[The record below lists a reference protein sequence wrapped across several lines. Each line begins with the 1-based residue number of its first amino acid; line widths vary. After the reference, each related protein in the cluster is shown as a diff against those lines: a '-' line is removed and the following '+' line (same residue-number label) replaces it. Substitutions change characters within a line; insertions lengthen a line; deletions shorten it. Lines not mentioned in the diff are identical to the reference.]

1 MGNGVLPLTHTVP
14 FPNIPWPK
22 EERLY
27 MSTTLI
33 RVFVPFAIGYFF
45 SYLYRVVNAVIAPN
59 LVADLGLGP
68 ADLGLLTSGYFL
80 TFAAF
85 QLPLGVLLDRFGP
98 RRTEACLLVF
108 AALGAFIFAGAGSAS
123 GLVAGRA
130 LIGFG
135 VSSCLMA
142 PFTAY
147 AIWFAKE
154 RLPLING
161 LQVAV
166 GGLGALTGTAPVE
179 AALHVTDWRGVF
191 TVLAVLTLVVAAAI
205 FFVVPDRKPE
215 GASVGLREQL
225 RGIGKVYSSFVFWRI
240 APWTVMTQSTFLAV
254 QTLWA
259 GPWMRDVAGLDRLGV
274 AKGLLMIAA
283 AMIAGFALLGAVAE
297 RLSKMGIRPLY
308 VAGFGMGVFMV
319 VQALIILGWTALT
332 MTLWIL
338 FGFFGT
344 TGIITYAILS
354 QSFPGNLAG
363 RVNTGLNVM
372 VFVAA
377 FGGQWGIGEIINLWP
392 TSPDGN
398 YAPVA
403 YKAAFGLMLA
413 LQIISLLWF
422 IVASFRSRRSEG

>member
-1 MGNGVLPLTHTVP
+1 MKTNRSSCGRGEPL
-14 FPNIPWPK
+14 
-22 EERLY
+22 
-27 MSTTLI
+27 STSRTNLI
-33 RVFVPFAIGYFF
+33 RIFVPFAIGYFF

-59 LVADLGLGP
+59 LVADLSLGP
-68 ADLGLLTSGYFL
+68 ADLGLLTSTYFL

-98 RRTEACLLVF
+98 RKTEACLLIF
-108 AALGAFIFAGAGSAS
+108 AALGAFVFARAESAS

-179 AALHVTDWRGVF
+179 AALQITELRGVF
-191 TVLAVLTLVVAAAI
+191 TVLAVLTLAAAAAI

-215 GASVGLREQL
+215 GGSANLKDQL
-225 RGIGKVYSSFVFWRI
+225 RGIGRVYSSFVFWRI
-240 APWTVMTQSTFLAV
+240 APWSVMTQSTFLAV

-259 GPWMRDVAGLDRLGV
+259 GPWMRDVAGFDRVGV
-274 AKGLLMIAA
+274 ANGLLLIAA
-283 AMIAGFALLGAVAE
+283 AMIAGFALLGALAE
-297 RLSKMGIRPLY
+297 RLGKLGIKPLH
-308 VAGFGMGVFMV
+308 VAVLGMSVFMV
-319 VQALIILGWTALT
+319 VQALIRIEWAALT
-332 MTLWIL
+332 IPLWIL
-338 FGFFGT
+338 YGFFGT

-372 VFVAA
+372 VFVTA
-377 FGGQWGIGEIINLWP
+377 FGGQWGIGEVINLWP
-392 TSPDGN
+392 ISPDGN
-398 YAPVA
+398 YSAVA
-403 YKAAFGLMLA
+403 YKAGFGLMLA
-413 LQIISLLWF
+413 LQVISVLWF
-422 IVASFRSRRSEG
+422 MIASLMMRRQENKI

>member
-1 MGNGVLPLTHTVP
+1 MKRSRSSWIGRGEPLNSSRT
-14 FPNIPWPK
+14 NLLRI
-22 EERLY
+22 
-27 MSTTLI
+27 
-33 RVFVPFAIGYFF
+33 FVPFAIGYFF

-59 LVADLGLGP
+59 LVADLNLGP
-68 ADLGLLTSGYFL
+68 SDLGLLTSTYFL

-98 RRTEACLLVF
+98 RKTEASLLIF
-108 AALGAFIFAGAGSAS
+108 AALGAFVFARAESAS
-123 GLVAGRA
+123 GLIAGRA

-161 LQVAV
+161 IQVAV

-179 AALHVTDWRGVF
+179 AALQITDWRGVF
-191 TVLAVLTLVVAAAI
+191 TVLAVLTLAVAAAI

-215 GASVGLREQL
+215 GGSASLGDQL
-225 RGIGKVYSSFVFWRI
+225 RGMGRVYSSFVFWRI
-240 APWTVMTQSTFLAV
+240 APWSVTTQSTFLAV

-259 GPWMRDVAGLDRLGV
+259 GPWLRDVAGLDRVGV
-274 AKGLLMIAA
+274 ANGLLLIAA

-297 RLSKMGIRPLY
+297 RLSRLGIKPLH
-308 VAGFGMGVFMV
+308 VAAFGMSVFMV
-319 VQALIILGWTALT
+319 VEALIILEWTGLT
-332 MTLWIL
+332 KPLWIL

-354 QSFPGNLAG
+354 QSFPESLAG

-372 VFVAA
+372 VFVTA
-377 FGGQWGIGEIINLWP
+377 FGGQWGIGEVINLWP
-392 TSPDGN
+392 TSPHGN
-398 YAPVA
+398 YAPAA
-403 YKAAFGLMLA
+403 YKAGFGLMLA
-413 LQIISLLWF
+413 LQILSVLWF
-422 IVASFRSRRSEG
+422 IMASLMNRRQENKI

>member
-1 MGNGVLPLTHTVP
+1 MKKSRSSWFERGEPLTTSRT
-14 FPNIPWPK
+14 NLLRI
-22 EERLY
+22 
-27 MSTTLI
+27 
-33 RVFVPFAIGYFF
+33 FVPFAIGYFF
-45 SYLYRVVNAVIAPN
+45 SYLFRVVNAVLAPN

-68 ADLGLLTSGYFL
+68 ADLGLLTSTYFL

-85 QLPLGVLLDRFGP
+85 QLPLGVLLDRFGS
-98 RRTEACLLVF
+98 RKTEACLLIF
-108 AALGAFIFAGAGSAS
+108 AALGAFIFARAQSAS

-179 AALHVTDWRGVF
+179 AALQITDWRGVF
-191 TVLAVLTLVVAAAI
+191 TLLAVLTLAVAAAI

-215 GASVGLREQL
+215 GGSVGLRDQL
-225 RGIGKVYSSFVFWRI
+225 RGMGRVYSSFVFWRI
-240 APWTVMTQSTFLAV
+240 APWSVMSQATFLAV

-259 GPWMRDVAGLDRLGV
+259 GPWFRDVAGLDRTGV

-297 RLSKMGIRPLY
+297 RLSRLGIKPLY
-308 VAGFGMGVFMV
+308 VAVFGMSLFMV
-319 VQALIILGWTALT
+319 VEALIILEWTVLT
-332 MTLWIL
+332 KPLWIL

-372 VFVAA
+372 LFVTA
-377 FGGQWGIGEIINLWP
+377 FGGQWGIGEVINLWP
-392 TSPDGN
+392 TSPEGN
-398 YAPVA
+398 YSPAG
-403 YKAAFGLMLA
+403 YKAGFGLMLL
-413 LQIISLLWF
+413 LQVLSLVWF
-422 IVASFRSRRSEG
+422 IIASLMMRRQKNKI

>member
-1 MGNGVLPLTHTVP
+1 MNTSRRNLLR
-14 FPNIPWPK
+14 I
-22 EERLY
+22 
-27 MSTTLI
+27 
-33 RVFVPFAIGYFF
+33 FVPFAIGYFF

-59 LVADLGLGP
+59 LVADINLGP
-68 ADLGLLTSGYFL
+68 ADLGLLTSTYFL

-85 QLPLGVLLDRFGP
+85 QLPLGVLLDRFGS
-98 RRTEACLLVF
+98 RRTEACLLIF
-108 AALGAFIFAGAGSAS
+108 AALGAFVFARAESAS

-147 AIWFAKE
+147 ALWFAKE
-154 RLPLING
+154 RLPLVNG

-179 AALHVTDWRGVF
+179 AALQITDWRGVF
-191 TVLAVLTLVVAAAI
+191 TVLSVLTLAVAAAI
-205 FFVVPDRKPE
+205 FFVVPDRKAE
-215 GASVGLREQL
+215 GGGAGLRDQL
-225 RGIGKVYSSFVFWRI
+225 GGIGRVYSSFVFWRI
-240 APWTVMTQSTFLAV
+240 APWAVMTQSTFLAV

-259 GPWMRDVAGLDRLGV
+259 GPWLRDVSGLDRTGV
-274 AKGLLMIAA
+274 ANGLLLIAA
-283 AMIAGFALLGAVAE
+283 AMIAGFALIGAVAE
-297 RLSKMGIRPLY
+297 RLSRLGIKPLH
-308 VAGFGMGVFMV
+308 VAAMGMGLFMV
-319 VQALIILGWTALT
+319 VQALIILEWTALT
-332 MTLWIL
+332 KPLWIL

-372 VFVAA
+372 LFVTA
-377 FGGQWGIGEIINLWP
+377 FGMQWGIGEVINLWP

-398 YAPVA
+398 YAPVG
-403 YKAAFGLMLA
+403 YKAGFGLMLA
-413 LQIISLLWF
+413 LQVISVLWF
-422 IVASFRSRRSEG
+422 ITASLIMRRQEDKT

>member
-1 MGNGVLPLTHTVP
+1 MNTPRMNLLR
-14 FPNIPWPK
+14 I
-22 EERLY
+22 
-27 MSTTLI
+27 
-33 RVFVPFAIGYFF
+33 FVPFAIGYFF

-59 LVADLGLGP
+59 LVADLSLGP
-68 ADLGLLTSGYFL
+68 ADLGLLTSTYFL

-98 RRTEACLLVF
+98 RKTEACLLIF
-108 AALGAFIFAGAGSAS
+108 AALGAFVFARAESAS

-161 LQVAV
+161 LQVAA
-166 GGLGALTGTAPVE
+166 GGLGALTGTTPVE
-179 AALHVTDWRGVF
+179 AALQITDWRGVF
-191 TVLAVLTLVVAAAI
+191 TVLAMLTLAVAAAI

-215 GASVGLREQL
+215 GGSAGLKDQL
-225 RGIGKVYSSFVFWRI
+225 GGIGRVYSSFVFWRI
-240 APWTVMTQSTFLAV
+240 APWSVMSQATFLAV

-259 GPWMRDVAGLDRLGV
+259 GPWLRDVAGLDRTGV
-274 AKGLLMIAA
+274 ANGLLMIAA
-283 AMIAGFALLGAVAE
+283 AMVVGFALLGALAE
-297 RLSKMGIRPLY
+297 RLSRLGIKPLH
-308 VAGFGMGVFMV
+308 VAAFGMSVFMV
-319 VQALIILGWTALT
+319 VEALIVLEWTVLT
-332 MTLWIL
+332 KALWIL

-372 VFVAA
+372 LFVTA
-377 FGGQWGIGEIINLWP
+377 FGMQWGIGEVINLWP

-403 YKAAFGLMLA
+403 YKAGFGLTLA
-413 LQIISLLWF
+413 LQVISLLWF
-422 IVASFRSRRSEG
+422 IMASLMTRKVDSKIPNKSPL

>member
-1 MGNGVLPLTHTVP
+1 LNTSRANSLH
-14 FPNIPWPK
+14 I
-22 EERLY
+22 
-27 MSTTLI
+27 
-33 RVFVPFAIGYFF
+33 FVPFAIGYFF
-45 SYLYRVVNAVIAPN
+45 SYLYRVVNAVLAPN
-59 LVADLGLGP
+59 LVADLSLGP
-68 ADLGLLTSGYFL
+68 ADLGLLTSTYFL

-85 QLPLGVLLDRFGP
+85 QLPLGVLLDRFGS
-98 RRTEACLLVF
+98 RKTEACLLIF
-108 AALGAFIFAGAGSAS
+108 AALGAFVFAKAESAS

-179 AALHVTDWRGVF
+179 AALQITDWRGIF
-191 TVLAVLTLVVAAAI
+191 TVLSVLTLAVAAAI
-205 FFVVPDRKPE
+205 FFVVPDRRPE
-215 GASVGLREQL
+215 GGSANLKDQL
-225 RGIGKVYSSFVFWRI
+225 HGIGRVYSSFVFWRI
-240 APWTVMTQSTFLAV
+240 APWSVMTQSTFLAV

-259 GPWMRDVAGLDRLGV
+259 GPWLRDVAGLDRRGV
-274 AKGLLMIAA
+274 ANGLLLIAA
-283 AMIAGFALLGAVAE
+283 AMIAGFALLGAAAE
-297 RLSKMGIRPLY
+297 RLSRLGVKPLY
-308 VAGFGMGVFMV
+308 VAVFGMGVFMV
-319 VQALIILGWTALT
+319 VEALILLEWTVLT
-332 MTLWIL
+332 KPLWIL

-372 VFVAA
+372 LFVTA
-377 FGGQWGIGEIINLWP
+377 FGGQWVIGEVINLWP
-392 TSPDGN
+392 TSADGN
-398 YAPVA
+398 YSPVG
-403 YKAAFGLMLA
+403 YKAGFGLMLA
-413 LQIISLLWF
+413 LQVISLLWF
-422 IVASFRSRRSEG
+422 VIASLMIRRRGSKI